1 MKNKIK
7 FKIRKTNEA
16 DKEWI
21 RNFLKNSWGSERIV
35 SQNKIY
41 YPAKFPGFLAVKD
54 KKYLGLIIY
63 ELKNKNCQILVIE
76 AIAKYKGIGTSLIAR
91 VKKEAKRQ
99 KCKKLWLNTTNDNVD
114 ALRFYQRRGFSIKA
128 IYPDAVTYER
138 KKLKPEIPLIGD
150 HSIPIKDEIEL
161 EMKL

>member
-1 MKNKIK
+1 MKEKIK
-7 FKIRKTNEA
+7 FKIKKINES
-16 DKEWI
+16 DKNWI
-21 RNFLKNSWGSERIV
+21 KNFLKHEWGSERIV
-35 SQNKIY
+35 SQNKVY
-41 YPAKFPGFLAVKD
+41 YSVEFPGFLAVKD

-63 ELKNKNCQILVIE
+63 EVKNKSCQILVIE
-76 AIAKYKGIGTSLIAR
+76 AIARYKGIGTALIAR
-91 VKKEAKRQ
+91 VKKEAKRL

-150 HSIPIKDEIEL
+150 YGIPIRDEIEL
-161 EMKL
+161 EIKI